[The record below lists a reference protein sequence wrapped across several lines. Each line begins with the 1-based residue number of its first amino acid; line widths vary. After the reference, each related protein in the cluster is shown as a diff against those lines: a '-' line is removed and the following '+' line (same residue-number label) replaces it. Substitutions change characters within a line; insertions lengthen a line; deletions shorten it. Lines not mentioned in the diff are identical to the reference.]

1 MKNQVSKEALLTYF
15 TGRATALQKQAIDEW
30 AKDERNREV
39 FFECLAAWEN
49 QNPQFIPD
57 DRKAFTHHR
66 QRLLDRAVREP
77 AGPSLTASAEPGTLR
92 LKQNWFRW
100 MMAASVSLVAVI
112 AGLYVND
119 SLFHATY
126 HTRFGETR
134 TVQLTDGSRVTLNA
148 NSSLRV
154 PRFRFG
160 EKTREVVL
168 RGEADF
174 AIKHLPDHQPFVVR
188 TNKNFEV
195 VVLGTEFLV
204 NTREQGK
211 KVVLSTGK
219 VRLLYQEGTANKQ
232 LLMKPGHL
240 VTFDHRGRA
249 SVRQTRKPRDFT
261 SWKDHRFVF
270 DGTTLTEISTLFAQN
285 YGITLQ
291 IPDKA
296 LAQWTISGAFTAHSA
311 DELIETIASASNL
324 TYQQRG
330 NVITVTQPH

>member
-1 MKNQVSKEALLTYF
+1 MKTQISKESLFTYF
-15 TGRATALQKQAIDEW
+15 AGRATALQKQAIDEW
-30 AKDERNREV
+30 AKDEQNREV
-39 FFECLAAWEN
+39 FFKHLAAWEN
-49 QNPQFIPD
+49 QNLQFVPD
-57 DRKAFTHHR
+57 DRKAFMRHQ

-77 AGPSLTASAEPGTLR
+77 TAPSLTVSAEPRTLR

-100 MMAASVSLVAVI
+100 LVAASVSLTAVA
-112 AGLYVND
+112 AGMYAND
-119 SLFHATY
+119 SLLYSTY
-126 HTRFGETR
+126 HTHFGETR
-134 TVQLTDGSRVTLNA
+134 TVQLPDGSRITLNA

-154 PRFRFG
+154 PRFQFG
-160 EKTREVVL
+160 RQNRKVVL

-188 TNKNFEV
+188 TDKNFEV
-195 VVLGTEFLV
+195 IVLGTEFLV

-249 SVRQTRKPRDFT
+249 NLKQTLQPGNFT

-270 DGTTLTEISTLFAQN
+270 DGTTLAEISTLFAQH
-285 YGITLQ
+285 YGVTLQ
-291 IPDKA
+291 IPDKV

-311 DELIETIASASNL
+311 DELIETITSASNL

-330 NVITVTQPH
+330 STIIITQPH